1 MWGKIFSPRSSL
13 ICYQEYE
20 EKLIELPVETY
31 PCSISLMDA
40 AQAVSENIMGIPLQL
55 DRQCKMNC
63 RAGLGR
69 NITEEEGG
77 TLEKKNKS
85 DNSS

>member
-1 MWGKIFSPRSSL
+1 
-13 ICYQEYE
+13 
-20 EKLIELPVETY
+20 
-31 PCSISLMDA
+31 MDA

-63 RAGLGR
+63 SAGLGR

-85 DNSS
+85 DNSSQKTAKFMSKIIVFCEMKEGADVVEMRGAFF

>member
-1 MWGKIFSPRSSL
+1 
-13 ICYQEYE
+13 
-20 EKLIELPVETY
+20 
-31 PCSISLMDA
+31 MDA

-69 NITEEEGG
+69 NIIEEEGE
-77 TLEKKNKS
+77 TLEKKKNQTTVLRKQQ
-85 DNSS
+85 NL